1 MYKKNRISPFF
12 YTFGEV
18 YPHHIEINNMVV
30 DDHLILKL
38 QKLAKLDL
46 DSVERESMKQELEKI
61 IGMFDKISEV
71 DTDGLEALVY
81 MSDSQDKLRD
91 DEVHEG
97 LSLSTLAR
105 LAPSM
110 EQNYV
115 AVPKVIET

>member
-1 MYKKNRISPFF
+1 
-12 YTFGEV
+12 
-18 YPHHIEINNMVV
+18 MVV

-46 DSVERESMKQELEKI
+46 DSEERESMKQELEKM

-71 DTDGLEALVY
+71 NTDGLEALVY

-91 DEVHEG
+91 DEVREG

>member
-1 MYKKNRISPFF
+1 MI
-12 YTFGEV
+12 
-18 YPHHIEINNMVV
+18 V
-30 DDHLILKL
+30 DDQLILKL

-46 DSVERESMKQELEKI
+46 DSMEREGMKQELEKM

-81 MSDSQDKLRD
+81 MSDSRDMLRD

>member
-1 MYKKNRISPFF
+1 MI
-12 YTFGEV
+12 
-18 YPHHIEINNMVV
+18 V
-30 DDHLILKL
+30 DDQLILKL

-46 DSVERESMKQELEKI
+46 DSTEREGMKQELEKM

-81 MSDSQDKLRD
+81 MSDSRDMLRD
-91 DEVHEG
+91 DEVNEG
-97 LSLSTLAR
+97 LTLSTLAR

>member
-1 MYKKNRISPFF
+1 MI
-12 YTFGEV
+12 
-18 YPHHIEINNMVV
+18 V
-30 DDHLILKL
+30 DDQLILKL

-46 DSVERESMKQELEKI
+46 DSTEREGMKQELEKM

-81 MSDSQDKLRD
+81 MSDSRDMLRD

>member
-1 MYKKNRISPFF
+1 MI
-12 YTFGEV
+12 
-18 YPHHIEINNMVV
+18 V
-30 DDHLILKL
+30 DDQLILKL

-46 DSVERESMKQELEKI
+46 DSTEREGMKQELEKM

-81 MSDSQDKLRD
+81 MSDSRDMLRD

-97 LSLSTLAR
+97 LFLSTLAR

-110 EQNYV
+110 EQNYI

>member
-1 MYKKNRISPFF
+1 MI
-12 YTFGEV
+12 
-18 YPHHIEINNMVV
+18 V
-30 DDHLILKL
+30 DDQLILKL

-46 DSVERESMKQELEKI
+46 DSTEREGMKQELEKM

-81 MSDSQDKLRD
+81 MSDSRDMLRD
-91 DEVHEG
+91 DEVNEG
-97 LSLSTLAR
+97 LTLSTLAR

-110 EQNYV
+110 EQNYI

>member
-1 MYKKNRISPFF
+1 
-12 YTFGEV
+12 
-18 YPHHIEINNMVV
+18 MVV

-46 DSVERESMKQELEKI
+46 DSEERESMKQELEKM
-61 IGMFDKISEV
+61 IGMFDKISEMN
-71 DTDGLEALVY
+71 TDGLEALVY

-91 DEVHEG
+91 DEVREG

>member
-1 MYKKNRISPFF
+1 
-12 YTFGEV
+12 
-18 YPHHIEINNMVV
+18 MVV

-46 DSVERESMKQELEKI
+46 DFEERESMKQELEKM

-71 DTDGLEALVY
+71 NTDGLEALVY

-91 DEVHEG
+91 DEVREG